1 MQPRSLSGA
10 LALLRTYPHTRM
22 TMHED
27 DRGRTDTVTVEDMA
41 ATPTPGLLRRFLR
54 LLTFVDLPIK
64 QKFLLLAIGTLFWFG
79 SMAVVTVFALT
90 AIQYKYHLVSEQIMP
105 HDLAAREV
113 LSHLQNIDRDLQF
126 IGPTDTGAD
135 LLAVQSMRDHVKAI
149 RAVNARLSLRQTGS
163 SGTFI
168 ENVVRSLAT
177 TSPADLQYLQGIMA
191 VTDRV
196 DRALDSYINAK
207 RKLPRAIDPDA
218 IAAAIDDAKEQVAR
232 GVALAT
238 AHSKSV
244 AEEYGSINGQIYQV
258 IRESVNAI
266 LAVLLI
272 ASTLLFFFVRWI
284 IVAFQRPIA
293 TIIQQIDSLST
304 GDINLAKKV
313 AIKSQ
318 DEIGTLSKKFNSLVD
333 SVYGMTIYKKVIE
346 EDASL
351 DEVYHRLGD
360 VFENDLGIPE
370 YTIYDVNAQKK
381 EMRVA
386 HPPLVGDARLHCDL
400 EVLSDCG
407 QCRAVKTGHKVSS
420 FEFPGICRRFVPQAG
435 VGHICIPLMAGGH
448 TGGVVQ
454 LRFAA
459 DADGA
464 MQDAAAPQKLFNAET
479 YINQSLSVIEAKR
492 LMQTLR
498 ESAMVDPMTGLYN
511 RRFLQ
516 EHTAQI
522 ISGVLRRKT
531 QIGLLVCDI
540 DYFKQVNDTH
550 GHDAGDQLLRET
562 AIVLKNA
569 VRESDIVIRFGG
581 EEFLVLLMDVQSGD
595 ALVVAEKIRQSIEKL
610 KVTVGEKVLQKT
622 ISIGVAEFPGDTD
635 GFWQAIKYADVAL
648 YRAKEGGRNQ
658 CVRFAPDMWQHG
670 DF

>member
-1 MQPRSLSGA
+1 
-10 LALLRTYPHTRM
+10 
-22 TMHED
+22 MHD
-27 DRGRTDTVTVEDMA
+27 NDRGHGDMA
-41 ATPTPGLLRRFLR
+41 ENLATPPAPGFLRRILR

-64 QKFLLLAIGTLFWFG
+64 QKFLLLTVGTLFWFG
-79 SMAVVTVFALT
+79 SMVIVTVFALT
-90 AIQYKYHLVSEQIMP
+90 AIQYKYHQVAEQIMP
-105 HDLAAREV
+105 HEQASREV
-113 LSHLQNIDRDLQF
+113 LAHLQNLDRDLQI
-126 IGPTDTGAD
+126 IGHGELSTD
-135 LLAVQSMRDHVKAI
+135 LLAAQAVRDHVKAI
-149 RAVNARLSLRQTGS
+149 RAVNARLSLRQPAAT
-163 SGTFI
+163 GTFV
-168 ENVVRSLAT
+168 ENLMRSMAT
-177 TSPADLQYLQGIMA
+177 ASPESLEYLQSILVA
-191 VTDRV
+191 TDRI
-196 DRALDSYINAK
+196 DQALDGFINAK
-207 RKLPRAIDPDA
+207 RKAPRGADTDA
-218 IAAAIDDAKEQVAR
+218 AFNTAKARVAE
-232 GVALAT
+232 GVVLAT
-238 AHSKSV
+238 QHAKNV
-244 AEEYGSINGQIYQV
+244 ADAYGDINNGIYQI
-258 IRESVNAI
+258 IRDSVNAI
-266 LAVLLI
+266 LIVLLI

-293 TIIQQIDSLST
+293 AIIQQIDSLST

-346 EDASL
+346 DDASL
-351 DEVYHRLGD
+351 DDVYHRLGD
-360 VFENDLGIPE
+360 VFENELGIQQ

-381 EMRVA
+381 AMRVA
-386 HPPLVGDARLHCDL
+386 HPPLLGDAPLRCDADIL
-400 EVLSDCG
+400 ADCT
-407 QCRAVKTGHKVSS
+407 QCRAVKTGSKVSS

-435 VGHICIPLMAGGH
+435 VGHICIPLVAAGNA
-448 TGGVVQ
+448 GGVVQ

-459 DADGA
+459 DAQGA
-464 MQDAAAPQKLFNAET
+464 MMDPTAAQKLFNAET

-562 AIVLKNA
+562 AIVLKNS

-581 EEFLVLLMDVQSGD
+581 EEFLVLLMDVQPGD
-595 ALVVAEKIRQSIEKL
+595 ALPVAEKIRQAIETM
-610 KVTVGEKVLQKT
+610 KVTMGERVLQKT

-648 YRAKEGGRNQ
+648 YQAKEGGRNQ
-658 CVRFAPDMWQHG
+658 CVRFTPAMWQHG

>member
-1 MQPRSLSGA
+1 MHDDHRGQGDGA
-10 LALLRTYPHTRM
+10 DIQEAPQRN
-22 TMHED
+22 
-27 DRGRTDTVTVEDMA
+27 
-41 ATPTPGLLRRFLR
+41 GLLRRLLR

-64 QKFLLLAIGTLFWFG
+64 QKFLLLTLGTLFWFG
-79 SMAVVTVFALT
+79 SMAIVTVFALT
-90 AIQYKYHLVSEQIMP
+90 AIQYKYHQVAEQIVP
-105 HDLAAREV
+105 HDQATREV
-113 LSHLQNIDRDLQF
+113 LAHLQNLDRDLQF
-126 IGPTDTGAD
+126 IAHAEPGSD
-135 LLAVQSMRDHVKAI
+135 LLALQSIRDHVKAI
-149 RAVNARLSLRQTGS
+149 RAVNARLSLRQTAVSGS
-163 SGTFI
+163 LV
-168 ENVVRSLAT
+168 ENLLRSMAK
-177 TSPADLQYLQGIMA
+177 TSPEGLAYLRDIMV
-191 VTDRV
+191 VTDRI
-196 DRALDSYINAK
+196 DQALDSYTTAR
-207 RKLPRAIDPDA
+207 RKPPRGGEAEA
-218 IAAAIDDAKEQVAR
+218 IAAAFDTARAHVAE
-232 GVALAT
+232 GITLTLQHA
-238 AHSKSV
+238 KSV
-244 AEEYGSINGQIYQV
+244 AESYGDINNGIYQI

-266 LAVLLI
+266 LIVLLI

-293 TIIQQIDSLST
+293 AIIRQIDSLST

-318 DEIGTLSKKFNSLVD
+318 DEIGTLSKKFNTLVD
-333 SVYGMTIYKKVIE
+333 SVYGMTVYKKVIE
-346 EDASL
+346 EDAAL
-351 DEVYHRLGD
+351 DDVYHRLGD
-360 VFENDLGIPE
+360 VFESELGIRQ
-370 YTIYDVNAQKK
+370 YAIYDVNAQKK
-381 EMRVA
+381 AMRVA
-386 HPPLVGDARLHCDL
+386 HPPLVGDSVLHCDADIL
-400 EVLSDCG
+400 TDCN

-420 FEFPGICRRFVPQAG
+420 FEFPGVCRRFVPEAG
-435 VGHICIPLMAGGH
+435 VGHICIPLVAGGIA
-448 TGGVVQ
+448 GGVVQ

-459 DADGA
+459 DPQGA
-464 MQDAAAPQKLFNAET
+464 MRDPTTPQKLFNAET

-522 ISGVLRRKT
+522 ISGVLRRRT

-550 GHDAGDQLLRET
+550 GHDAGDLILRET

-581 EEFLVLLMDVQSGD
+581 EEFLVLLMDVQPDD
-595 ALVVAEKIRQSIEKL
+595 ALLVAEKIRQAIEAMKI
-610 KVTVGEKVLQKT
+610 TVGEKVLQKT

-648 YRAKEGGRNQ
+648 YRAKDQGRNQ